1 MNSNNNYNYNN
12 IILNDD
18 DNNSPI
24 NTPPFNPINADNNIP
39 HLILNDNN
47 IINDTTNL
55 IQLYNNYIYY
65 ILYTMTFYNN
75 IQG

>member
-1 MNSNNNYNYNN
+1 MNSNTNYISNEGS
-12 IILNDD
+12 
-18 DNNSPI
+18 NSPI
-24 NTPPFNPINADNNIP
+24 TTPPFNPINEDNNNIP
-39 HLILNDNN
+39 QLILNNNN

-75 IQG
+75 QG

>member
-1 MNSNNNYNYNN
+1 MNSNNNYNNN
-12 IILNDD
+12 IILNE

-24 NTPPFNPINADNNIP
+24 TTPPFNSINADNNIP
-39 HLILNDNN
+39 NLIL
-47 IINDTTNL
+47 NDTTNL